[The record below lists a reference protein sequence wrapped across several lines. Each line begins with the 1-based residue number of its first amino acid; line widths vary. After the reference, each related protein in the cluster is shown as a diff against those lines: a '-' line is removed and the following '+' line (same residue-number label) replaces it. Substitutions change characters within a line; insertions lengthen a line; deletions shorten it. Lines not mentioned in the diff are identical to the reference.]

1 MKELPI
7 YVRSRRFGGAEVD
20 DLWILARLQLGD
32 VTTLDLLNS
41 FERYRRVTLTPLGVT
56 NFKRFCNARLNYM
69 AEYGLV
75 EKTGKVF
82 QHGSNYMSW
91 IYTGPKEGEE

>member
-7 YVRSRRFGGAEVD
+7 YVRSRSFGGAEVD

-32 VTTLDLLNS
+32 ITTLDLLTS
-41 FERYRRVTLTPLGVT
+41 FEHHRGVTLTPMGVT
-56 NFKRFCNARLNYM
+56 NFKRFCNARLNCM

-75 EKTGKVF
+75 ERTGKVF

>member
-1 MKELPI
+1 MKDLPI

-32 VTTLDLLNS
+32 VTTLDLLTS
-41 FERYRRVTLTPLGVT
+41 FERYHRVTLTPAGIS
-56 NFKRFCNARLNYM
+56 NFKRFCNGRLNLM
-69 AEYGLV
+69 TEYGLV
-75 EKTGKVF
+75 ERTGKVF

-91 IYTGPKEGEE
+91 IYTGPKEGQE